1 MTSSMILK
9 HGVLVQSKICQ
20 SFNVSLLDSYFLHCR
35 CMFGSNRF
43 RQKKEEVNYR
53 FEEKKILDSVL
64 GSEVYDRRIRPS
76 GLNSTGNIAL
86 ISFGSPTGCLNMFW
100 QSYLKICHGSEKS
113 NRLTKNLI

>member
-1 MTSSMILK
+1 
-9 HGVLVQSKICQ
+9 
-20 SFNVSLLDSYFLHCR
+20 
-35 CMFGSNRF
+35 MFGSNRF

-113 NRLTKNLI
+113 NRPTKNHLYFLI